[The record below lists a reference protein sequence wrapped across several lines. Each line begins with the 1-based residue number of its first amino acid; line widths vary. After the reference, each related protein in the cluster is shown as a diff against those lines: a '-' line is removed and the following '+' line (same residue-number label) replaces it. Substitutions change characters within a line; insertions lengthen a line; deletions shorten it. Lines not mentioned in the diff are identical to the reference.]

1 MKRVEL
7 DRREFFRQSGA
18 LVVGF
23 TLASAGLAQQLAP
36 RPQLPGSL
44 SNNRMLD
51 GWLRINADGTVTV
64 FTGKV
69 ELGQGILTALAQI
82 AAEELDIAYERVE
95 MISADTSRS
104 PDEGMTAGSQS
115 VENSGTALRFAAAE
129 AREMLLQLAAA
140 RLGVPADKLA
150 VSDGTVSAGATQA
163 TYWELVKSV
172 DLKREATARARPKSP
187 ASHRIVGRS
196 IKRRDIPKKVTGGAA
211 YVQDIRLPG
220 MLFGRVVR
228 PAAPGARLENC
239 DEAAA
244 RAMPGVVA
252 VVRDGS
258 FLAVAAER
266 EEQAI
271 KAANVLRTSAKWTAG
286 TALPPQGSA
295 LFEHL
300 QKLPAR
306 DSVVNSKVGAPSAG
320 GPVTTIEA
328 KYTRPYQC
336 HASIGP
342 SCAVAQVKDGK
353 LTVWTHSQGVY
364 PLRQHLARVMRRSD
378 ASIIAVHVEGSGC
391 YGHNGADDVA
401 CDASLVARATGG
413 RPVKLQWMREDEFG
427 WEPYGSAMVMK
438 LQARVDAS
446 GQVVDWQHET
456 WSHPHSTRPGGAGSN
471 LLAGWDIANPV
482 PMGAPINGAQPAGA
496 ADRNA
501 VPLYVFPN
509 QRIILH
515 YLPEMPLRTSALR
528 TLGAYA
534 NVFAL
539 ESFID
544 ELAVAANA
552 DPVEFRLRHMKDPR
566 ARAVIE
572 AAVGK
577 AGWQAGRKGDGARG
591 RGIGFAQYKNLAAY
605 VAVVADV
612 EVDRRTGN
620 VRVVKTV
627 AAVDA
632 GLIINPDGVINQIE
646 GGIIQST
653 SWSLKES
660 VRYDERRVQTRSWAD
675 YPILTFSEVPA
686 VDVVLLNRP
695 EERSLGTGEG
705 SQGPTVAAIANAI
718 ANATGTRLRDLPF
731 TRDKV
736 KAALV

>member
-1 MKRVEL
+1 MKSAAL

-44 SNNRMLD
+44 NNNRMLD

-129 AREMLLQLAAA
+129 AHEMLLQLAAA
-140 RLGVPADKLA
+140 RLGVPAGKLA
-150 VSDGTVSAGATQA
+150 VSDGTVSAGAMQA

-187 ASHRIVGRS
+187 ASHRIVGKS
-196 IKRRDIPKKVTGGAA
+196 IKRRDIPNKVSGAAA

-228 PAAPGARLENC
+228 PSAPGSRLENC
-239 DEAAA
+239 DEAAV

-271 KAANVLRTSAKWTAG
+271 KAANALRTSAKWTAG
-286 TALPPQGSA
+286 IALPPQGSA

-364 PLRQHLARVMRRSD
+364 PLRQHLARVMRMSE

-572 AAVGK
+572 AAAGK

-612 EVDRRTGN
+612 EADRRTGN

-632 GLIINPDGVINQIE
+632 GLIINPDGVVNQIE